1 MMQRIFLLLLF
12 SLVYSPILLAETSSK
27 GFVFFPVTDSSFE
40 MKPSLSK
47 ISGAVT
53 IPEGNLDSTTVGKM
67 DLQGVELQ
75 LDCPWFQFGA
85 NPLRQQISYST
96 YTQEGFDM
104 SSFEINPNYIM
115 TTDSRLIG
123 LGFGPGFGGLRHK
136 NKTTGETETFMTL
149 QFSASL
155 SLNLGFLHL
164 GLEQRKQR
172 SQVEG
177 QKYWDNNRKIFKVGI
192 NF

>member
-1 MMQRIFLLLLF
+1 MRKLILFLLFFLLA
-12 SLVYSPILLAETSSK
+12 SPVLFAETSSK

-40 MKPSLSK
+40 TIPTFSK
-47 ISGAVT
+47 ISGKVT
-53 IPEGNLDSTTVGKM
+53 VPDGNINATTTTEM
-67 DLQGVELQ
+67 DLEGFEIQ

-85 NPLRQQISYST
+85 NPLRQQISYAS
-96 YTQEGFDM
+96 YTQEDFTM
-104 SSFEINPNYIM
+104 TSFEINPNYIM

-123 LGFGPGFGGLRHK
+123 LGFGPGFGGLRSE
-136 NKTTGETETFMTL
+136 NKANGISETFMTL
-149 QFSASL
+149 QFSVSL
-155 SLNLGFLHL
+155 SLNLGFVHL

-172 SQVEG
+172 SQVAG